1 MTLSRDI
8 KDPNNGQ
15 TLGDLNFKANETL
28 GAFRKSTF

>member
-1 MTLSRDI
+1 MALTRDI